1 MKVLITGGAGFI
13 GSNLTHHIRSAHPE
27 AEIVVIDD
35 LSTGSVTN
43 LGGTGAEFV
52 KASILDADAL
62 DEAMDGVD
70 SVVHLAALGSVPR
83 SIEAPMASH
92 HANATGTL
100 AVLESARRL
109 GVRHIVAASSSS
121 VYGSNTKLPKNEQDW
136 TRPLSPY
143 GVSKQATEG
152 YVLAFGTSYGMQTL
166 AFRFFNVFGPRQAAN
181 HVYAAVIPRFI
192 EAALNGEPVIVH
204 GDGQQ
209 SRDFTFV
216 RTVTQTLLSA
226 VETRLSSSAPINLAY
241 GTNTSLLQ
249 LLHEMEEHVGRP
261 LTRRH
266 VADRVGDVRDSQ
278 ADGLSIREA
287 FPELVPVPFVEGLR
301 ETIEWYKSQRTTA

>member
-13 GSNLTHHIRSAHPE
+13 GSNLAHHIRSVHADSD
-27 AEIVVIDD
+27 IIVIDD
-35 LSTGSVTN
+35 LSTGNRAN
-43 LGGTGAEFV
+43 LDGTDATFV
-52 KASILDADAL
+52 EASILDASAL
-62 DEAMDGVD
+62 DDAMSGVD

-83 SIEAPMASH
+83 SVEAPMPTH

-100 AVLESARRL
+100 AVLESARRSN
-109 GVRHIVAASSSS
+109 VSHVMAASSSS

-143 GVSKQATEG
+143 GVSKLAAEA
-152 YVLAFGTSYGMQTL
+152 YVLAFGTSYGMETL
-166 AFRFFNVFGPRQAAN
+166 AFRFFNVYGPRQSAN
-181 HVYAAVIPRFI
+181 HVYAAVIPRFV
-192 EAALNGEPVIVH
+192 EAALLGNPLTVH

-226 VETRLSSSAPINLAY
+226 IETRHQSAAPINLAY

-249 LLHEMEEHVGRP
+249 LISQMEDEFGRS
-261 LTRRH
+261 LARDH
-266 VADRVGDVRDSQ
+266 IASRVGDVRDSQ
-278 ADGLSIREA
+278 ADGISIREA
-287 FPELVPVPFVEGLR
+287 FPQLEPVNFADGLR
-301 ETIEWYKSQRTTA
+301 ETINWYQESRTNT